1 MCEKAVR
8 GAVKEVD
15 GVKDVRIDREA
26 ERVWVDCAAEVSAK
40 ALVDAIESAGKFQAE
55 VVNE

>member
-15 GVKDVRIDREA
+15 GVKDVRIDRNA
-26 ERVWVDCAAEVSAK
+26 ERVWVDCTAAVSTE
-40 ALVDAIESAGKFQAE
+40 ALIAVIESAGKFQAE

>member
-8 GAVKEVD
+8 AAVKEVD
-15 GVKDVRIDREA
+15 GVEDVRIDREA
-26 ERVWVDCAAEVSAK
+26 ERVWVDCTAAVSTE
-40 ALVDAIESAGKFQAE
+40 ALIAAIESAGTFQAE

>member
-8 GAVKEVD
+8 WAVKEVD
-15 GVKDVRIDREA
+15 GVKDVRIDRKA
-26 ERVWVDCAAEVSAK
+26 QRVWVDCAAAVSAEE
-40 ALVDAIESAGKFQAE
+40 LVAAIESTGKFRAE

>member
-8 GAVKEVD
+8 AAVKEVD
-15 GVKDVRIDREA
+15 GVEDVRIDREA
-26 ERVWVDCAAEVSAK
+26 GRVWVDCTAAVSTE
-40 ALVDAIESAGKFQAE
+40 ALIAAIESAGKFQAE